1 MLKFAVIAVALLP
14 RVASG
19 ETIRFEADSEIHD
32 NIQAAGRHTPTPRKK
47 VFFKTQAEAA
57 DSNSLSKVSEKPP
70 KEDNSDQQL
79 NCAKVKRSLRC
90 AHKI

>member
-1 MLKFAVIAVALLP
+1 MLEEFWGNTIMTTFKRQDGIPLLL
-14 RVASG
+14 
-19 ETIRFEADSEIHD
+19 E
-32 NIQAAGRHTPTPRKK
+32 KK